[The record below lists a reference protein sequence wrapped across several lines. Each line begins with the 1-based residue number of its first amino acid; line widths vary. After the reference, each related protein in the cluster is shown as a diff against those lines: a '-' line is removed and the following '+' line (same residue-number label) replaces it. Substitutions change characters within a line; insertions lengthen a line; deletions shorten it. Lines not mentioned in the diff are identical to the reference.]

1 MALTKHTAH
10 AYNYIQTKRVSCQIS
25 CQFGNFEID
34 TLLEEFMQ
42 ARSCLYASTQLN
54 PHYFAKKIFF
64 SKNNVVWNSA
74 AFARSDNYHTEY
86 FLNHIA

>member
-34 TLLEEFMQ
+34 TLLEEFIIMYNMATPAQ
-42 ARSCLYASTQLN
+42 TR
-54 PHYFAKKIFF
+54 K
-64 SKNNVVWNSA
+64 
-74 AFARSDNYHTEY
+74 E
-86 FLNHIA
+86 